1 MLSYKYAGPT
11 SIMYFT
17 PWKSRDNIIRNSRR
31 MPKPLKIDNNEYNSP
46 IELSSS
52 FHDTTS
58 IHKFWEKHNETS
70 EFKTNYTAFD
80 VTRMFKNEGKCL
92 SLNDSDGVLFATLVS
107 YESDGYTYING
118 RLQRVR
124 YIDGAVVNHKKKNT
138 ILKWLF
144 SWMEYLYPSIYVY
157 TSESLSD
164 DICSY
169 YTAYNSYAIST
180 SFIHE
185 DSTGDVERIPKSE
198 FNKYQEMFIKKC
210 KDELNF
216 IYSLNSES
224 SDVELYKV
232 PLKFHTNSYYLVAVN
247 NTKKTYKKYNIPV
260 HEVIFCAII
269 TANSII
275 NPSDEEQY
283 LTRYAIESVCKGGNY
298 LMLIVSNKEASGDIY
313 DYTSEW
319 KKIPVNRKKLYI
331 YNYLAKGSYNASIYF
346 PR

>member
-1 MLSYKYAGPT
+1 MSNQFVFNQYYIDFIKRIKQCVRKIKEDASGEDGEKERDDDQY
-11 SIMYFT
+11 YFA
-17 PWKSRDNIIRNSRR
+17 KNI
-31 MPKPLKIDNNEYNSP
+31 LKTI
-46 IELSSS
+46 
-52 FHDTTS
+52 
-58 IHKFWEKHNETS
+58 
-70 EFKTNYTAFD
+70 KTNYTTFD
-80 VTRMFKNEGKCL
+80 VIKMFKNEGKCL

-118 RLQRVR
+118 KLQNVR

-144 SWMEYLYPSIYVY
+144 SWMEYLYPSIYIY

-185 DSTGDVERIPKSE
+185 DSTGDVERISKNE
-198 FNKYQEMFIKKC
+198 FSKYQEMFIKNC
-210 KDELNF
+210 KDQLNL
-216 IYSLNSES
+216 IYSLNPES

-232 PLKFHTNSYYLVAVN
+232 PLKFHSNSYYLVAVN

-260 HEVIFCAII
+260 HEVIFCVII

-298 LMLIVSNKEASGDIY
+298 LMLIVSTKEASGDIY